1 MISIVPHW
9 NLVFID
15 SSQAKRLPNERL
27 RQMEKYGKSNGEDET
42 LEILPFETQSA
53 TEVAD
58 SSSSLVEVDLAA
70 ATHRG
75 LVRANN
81 EDHYLALRFGRS
93 LEAVA
98 TNIPEGSLK
107 PSFEERGY
115 GLVVADGMG
124 GMAAGDVASRTALSR
139 LVEMV
144 VNTPDW
150 FMKVNQ
156 QEDVAIPTQRM
167 TQRFRTID
175 DELRESAQKNSALL
189 GMGTTLT
196 VAVSLGCNLLIG
208 HIGDSRAYM
217 LRGKRLHQLTRDD
230 TLAQAL
236 IDAGI
241 ADPEDTATRA
251 MRHVL
256 TAAIGST
263 GKPVDPQVQRLHLLH
278 DDQILLCTDGLT
290 GLVKDEL
297 IAATLLNAASASEAC
312 QALVDQA
319 LSAGGTDNVT
329 VVLARY
335 QFPA

>member
-1 MISIVPHW
+1 MQKH
-9 NLVFID
+9 
-15 SSQAKRLPNERL
+15 
-27 RQMEKYGKSNGEDET
+27 GKSNGEDET
-42 LEILPFETQSA
+42 VEVFPLGTPPAMESA
-53 TEVAD
+53 GPST
-58 SSSSLVEVDLAA
+58 SLVEVDLAA

-81 EDHYLALRFGRS
+81 EDHYLAMRFGRS
-93 LEAVA
+93 LETVS
-98 TNIPEGSLK
+98 TNIPEGSLER
-107 PSFEERGY
+107 SFEETGY

-124 GMAAGDVASRTALSR
+124 GMAAGDVASRTALTK
-139 LVEMV
+139 LVELV

-150 FMKVNQ
+150 FLKINQ
-156 QEDVAIPTQRM
+156 PEDLTLPTRRM
-167 TQRFRTID
+167 TQRFRSID
-175 DELRESAQKNSALL
+175 DELRESAQNNSALL

-196 VAVSLGCNLLIG
+196 VAVSLGTNLLIG

-217 LRGKRLHQLTRDD
+217 FRDRRLQQLTRDD

-263 GKPVDPQVQRLHLLH
+263 GEPTDPQVQRLHLKH

-290 GLVKDEL
+290 TMVSDEV
-297 IAATLLNAASASEAC
+297 ITSTLLDAPSASVAC
-312 QALVDQA
+312 QTLVDLA
-319 LSAGGTDNVT
+319 LSAGGLDNVT
-329 VVLARY
+329 IVLAHYR
-335 QFPA
+335 FPA

>member
-1 MISIVPHW
+1 
-9 NLVFID
+9 
-15 SSQAKRLPNERL
+15 
-27 RQMEKYGKSNGEDET
+27 MEKRGKSNGEDET
-42 LEILPFETQSA
+42 LEFFPAGTPTAIESA
-53 TEVAD
+53 D
-58 SSSSLVEVDLAA
+58 PSSSIVEVDLAA

-93 LEAVA
+93 LETVS
-98 TNIPEGSLK
+98 TNIAEGSLE
-107 PSFEERGY
+107 PSFEETGY

-124 GMAAGDVASRTALSR
+124 GMAAGEVASRTALCK

-150 FMKVNQ
+150 FVRVDRP
-156 QEDVAIPTQRM
+156 EDTATVMRRL
-167 TQRFRTID
+167 TQRFRHID
-175 DELRESAQKNSALL
+175 DELRERAQNNRTLH

-196 VAVSLGCNLLIG
+196 VAVSLGSNLLIG

-217 LRGKRLHQLTRDD
+217 LRNKRLHQLTRDD

-241 ADPEDTATRA
+241 ADTEDTATRA

-256 TAAIGST
+256 TAAVGST
-263 GKPVDPQVQRLHLLH
+263 GEPVDPQVQRLRLNH

-290 GLVKDEL
+290 GMVRDEV
-297 IAATLLNAASASEAC
+297 IALTLLEASSASEAC
-312 QALVDQA
+312 QTLVDLA
-319 LSAGGTDNVT
+319 LKAGGVDNVT

-335 QFPA
+335 RFPT

>member
-1 MISIVPHW
+1 MEATPHEW
-9 NLVFID
+9 LK
-15 SSQAKRLPNERL
+15 QMQKR
-27 RQMEKYGKSNGEDET
+27 GKSNGEDET
-42 LEILPFETQSA
+42 LEILPLRTTIAIESA
-53 TEVAD
+53 
-58 SSSSLVEVDLAA
+58 SPSSSLGEVDLAA

-93 LEAVA
+93 LETLS
-98 TNIPEGSLK
+98 TNIPEGSLE
-107 PSFEERGY
+107 PSFKETGY

-124 GMAAGDVASRTALSR
+124 GMAAGDVASRTALSK

-150 FMKVNQ
+150 FMKVDPQ
-156 QEDVAIPTQRM
+156 DELTTPKRRM
-167 TQRFRTID
+167 TQRFRRID
-175 DELRESAQKNSALL
+175 DELRESAQNNKALL

-208 HIGDSRAYM
+208 HVGDSRAYL
-217 LRGKRLHQLTRDD
+217 LRSKKLHQLTRDD

-241 ADPEDTATRA
+241 ADPQDTATRA

-263 GKPVDPQVQRLHLLH
+263 GERVDPQVQRLHLKH
-278 DDQILLCTDGLT
+278 DDQILVCTDGLT
-290 GLVKDEL
+290 GMVSDEV
-297 IAATLLNAASASEAC
+297 IAATLLEAPSASEAC
-312 QALVDQA
+312 QTLVDLA
-319 LSAGGTDNVT
+319 LSAGGLDNIT

-335 QFPA
+335 QFSA

>member
-1 MISIVPHW
+1 MIKHT
-9 NLVFID
+9 
-15 SSQAKRLPNERL
+15 
-27 RQMEKYGKSNGEDET
+27 EKPGKSNGEDET
-42 LEILPFETQSA
+42 VEIFQLVTPRAIESA
-53 TEVAD
+53 D
-58 SSSSLVEVDLAA
+58 PSSSLVEVEIAA

-81 EDHYLALRFGRS
+81 QDHYLALRFGRS
-93 LEAVA
+93 LETVS
-98 TNIPEGSLK
+98 TNIPEGSLE
-107 PSFEERGY
+107 PIFQETGY
-115 GLVVADGMG
+115 GMVVADGMG
-124 GMAAGDVASRTALSR
+124 GMAAGDVASRTALCK
-139 LVEMV
+139 LVELV

-156 QEDVAIPTQRM
+156 QEDLAISTRRM
-167 TQRFRTID
+167 TQRFRDID
-175 DELRESAQKNSALL
+175 DELRESAQNNSALQ

-217 LRGKRLHQLTRDD
+217 LRSKRLHQLTRDD

-263 GKPVDPQVQRLHLLH
+263 GEPVDPQVLRLRLNH

-290 GLVKDEL
+290 GMVSDEV
-297 IAATLLNAASASEAC
+297 IASTLLEAPSASAAC
-312 QALVDQA
+312 QTLVDLA
-319 LSAGGTDNVT
+319 LNAGGLDNVT
-329 VVLARY
+329 IALAHYR
-335 QFPA
+335 FPA

>member
-1 MISIVPHW
+1 
-9 NLVFID
+9 
-15 SSQAKRLPNERL
+15 
-27 RQMEKYGKSNGEDET
+27 MEKHGKSIGEDET
-42 LEILPFETQSA
+42 LEIFPFGTPEAIESA
-53 TEVAD
+53 D
-58 SSSSLVEVDLAA
+58 LSSSLVEVDLAA

-93 LEAVA
+93 LETVS
-98 TNIPEGSLK
+98 TNIPEGSLE
-107 PSFEERGY
+107 PSFEETGY

-124 GMAAGDVASRTALSR
+124 GMAAGDVASRAALCK
-139 LVEMV
+139 LVETV

-150 FMKVNQ
+150 YMTANQ
-156 QEDVAIPTQRM
+156 QEDLAIPTRRM
-167 TQRFRTID
+167 TQRFRHID
-175 DELRESAQKNSALL
+175 DELRERAQNNRALL

-217 LRGKRLHQLTRDD
+217 LRNKGLQQLTRDD

-241 ADPEDTATRA
+241 ADPEDAATRA

-263 GKPVDPQVQRLHLLH
+263 GEPVDPQVQRLHLNH

-290 GLVKDEL
+290 GMVPDEV
-297 IAATLLNAASASEAC
+297 IASTLLEASSASEAC
-312 QALVDQA
+312 QTLVDLA
-319 LSAGGTDNVT
+319 LDAGGLDNVT
-329 VVLARY
+329 IVLAHYR
-335 QFPA
+335 FPPEGIQGF

>member
-1 MISIVPHW
+1 MIKHI
-9 NLVFID
+9 
-15 SSQAKRLPNERL
+15 
-27 RQMEKYGKSNGEDET
+27 EKPGKSNGEDET
-42 LEILPFETQSA
+42 LEIFQLVTPTAIESA
-53 TEVAD
+53 DPA
-58 SSSSLVEVDLAA
+58 SSLVEVDIAA

-93 LEAVA
+93 LETVS
-98 TNIPEGSLK
+98 TNIPEGSLE
-107 PSFEERGY
+107 PSFEETGY
-115 GLVVADGMG
+115 GMVVADGMG
-124 GMAAGDVASRTALSR
+124 GMAAGDVASRTALSK
-139 LVEMV
+139 LVELL

-150 FMKVNQ
+150 FMSANQ
-156 QEDVAIPTQRM
+156 QEDLAIPTRRM
-167 TQRFRTID
+167 TQRFRDID
-175 DELRESAQKNSALL
+175 YELRESAQNNRALL

-217 LRGKRLHQLTRDD
+217 LRSKRLHQLTRDD

-263 GKPVDPQVQRLHLLH
+263 GEPVDPQVLRMHLNH

-290 GLVKDEL
+290 GMVSDEV
-297 IAATLLNAASASEAC
+297 IASTLLEAPSASEAC
-312 QALVDQA
+312 QTLVDLA
-319 LSAGGTDNVT
+319 LEAGGLDNVT
-329 VVLARY
+329 TVLACYR
-335 QFPA
+335 FPA

>member
-1 MISIVPHW
+1 M
-9 NLVFID
+9 
-15 SSQAKRLPNERL
+15 KK
-27 RQMEKYGKSNGEDET
+27 MEKPGKSNGEDKNMET
-42 LEILPFETQSA
+42 VPSGVPTAVEPA
-53 TEVAD
+53 GPA
-58 SSSSLVEVDLAA
+58 SSTVEVDLAA

-93 LEAVA
+93 LETVS
-98 TNIPEGSLK
+98 TNIAEGSLE
-107 PSFEERGY
+107 PSFDETGY
-115 GLVVADGMG
+115 GMVVADGMG
-124 GMAAGDVASRTALSR
+124 GMAAGDVASRTALCK

-150 FMKVNQ
+150 FMKLDRR
-156 QEDVAIPTQRM
+156 EDVARVSRRM
-167 TQRFRTID
+167 TVRFRNID
-175 DELRESAQKNSALL
+175 DELRESAQNNRALM

-196 VAVSLGCNLLIG
+196 VAVSLGWNLLLG

-217 LRGKRLHQLTRDD
+217 LRKKRLHQLTRDD

-263 GKPVDPQVQRLHLLH
+263 GEPVDPQVQRLHLNH
-278 DDQILLCTDGLT
+278 NDQILLCTDGLT
-290 GLVKDEL
+290 AMVSDQV
-297 IAATLLNAASASEAC
+297 IASTLLEAPSANEAC
-312 QALVDQA
+312 QRLVDLA
-319 LSAGGTDNVT
+319 LNAGGVDNVT
-329 VVLARY
+329 IVLARY
-335 QFPA
+335 RFPT